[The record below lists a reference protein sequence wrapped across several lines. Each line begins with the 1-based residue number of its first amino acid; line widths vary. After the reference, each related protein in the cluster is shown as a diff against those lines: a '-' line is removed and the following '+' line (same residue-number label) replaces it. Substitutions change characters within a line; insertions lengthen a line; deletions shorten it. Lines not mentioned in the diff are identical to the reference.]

1 MNERRIFLFGER
13 AMRIMAGCVAACQEF
28 DLPLCPAAIFFSA
41 LNEIDDASDVLRSDV
56 RNQALALAAERLR
69 ASDVDFKLELAKMT
83 QLLER
88 QVNAGDIAFVT
99 PLALLKACAA
109 FDSGAL
115 DPAFRAIGLSLDNLL
130 RRIEEELQ
138 APNSQTVF
146 QGPFRR
152 YCLRSGPLLSK
163 VPALETCVT
172 VMPPWPRPN
181 MQQNYSNV
189 ALRVLHQPAAALSP
203 PSSTLDRPSLGK
215 QKESTSRNYKQ

>member
-1 MNERRIFLFGER
+1 MQGTSHSSR
-13 AMRIMAGCVAACQEF
+13 
-28 DLPLCPAAIFFSA
+28 
-41 LNEIDDASDVLRSDV
+41 
-56 RNQALALAAERLR
+56 RLR
-69 ASDVDFKLELAKMT
+69 CSKHAPPS
-83 QLLER
+83 
-88 QVNAGDIAFVT
+88 I
-99 PLALLKACAA
+99 PALSIRRFAP
-109 FDSGAL
+109 FDSRYTTYYAESRKSCR
-115 DPAFRAIGLSLDNLL
+115 P
-130 RRIEEELQ
+130 
-138 APNSQTVF
+138 PNSPTVF

-163 VPALETCVT
+163 VPVLETCVT